1 MLKGFNCALLAATL
15 VCVSSASRV
24 QATPAIKTET
34 GRLQDLVAR
43 LASSDYV
50 LGDPTVDSRPYVDPT
65 PVLHAF
71 RHLASIMAW
80 GDMKVAAKQAAEVD
94 YEIIEFVDEP
104 SQSKYYVLR
113 EDLSRVPTS
122 RGWGSYILN
131 PAGQTEAIVEVPH
144 PIADV
149 QTPEVGG
156 VVFERSKA
164 KGYLLAGAHRLKA
177 DVPDLVNSIFHQ
189 VHTAWVGPTAQV
201 AAWQIHGFASAKH
214 SFPQGAHV
222 IASTGDGVIAPE
234 IEQLDAICE
243 DQGLA
248 SYVFNNRPAT
258 SKANKRLNGD
268 VPGVMFTS
276 LAATANEQG
285 RQSRSLGGSFVH
297 VELETQV
304 RLDAQHRERAATVI
318 ATAMSEATLRTAA
331 TRAQRPRGAA
341 SGENVMTLASFATEA
356 AEAASKP
363 ELRVAAMP
371 VTDEVM
377 AAPAM
382 PGGEPAPAAEDQGNV
397 ASDLVRS
404 ATPRPE
410 RIDGSRPR
418 RARKR
423 SS

>member
-1 MLKGFNCALLAATL
+1 MLKGFNCALVALAI
-15 VCVSSASRV
+15 VCMSAAGV
-24 QATPAIKTET
+24 HATPAIKTET

-50 LGDPTVDSRPYVDPT
+50 LGDPAIDNRPYVDPA

-80 GDMKVAAKQAAEVD
+80 GDMKVAAEQAAAVD
-94 YEIIEFVDEP
+94 YEIVEFVDEP

-156 VVFERSKA
+156 VVFERSQA

-189 VHTAWVGPTAQV
+189 VHTAWVGPTAQI
-201 AAWQIHGFASAKH
+201 AAWQIHGFASEKH
-214 SFPQGAHV
+214 SFPRGAHV
-222 IASTGDGVIAPE
+222 IASTGDGMIAPE

-243 DQGLA
+243 DQGFT
-248 SYVFNNRPAT
+248 SYVFNNRPAK

-331 TRAQRPRGAA
+331 TRTQRSRGDVG
-341 SGENVMTLASFATEA
+341 GENVMTLASFAAEA

-363 ELRVAAMP
+363 ELRVAARP
-371 VTDEVM
+371 VMDEVM
-377 AAPAM
+377 AAPPM
-382 PGGEPAPAAEDQGNV
+382 PGGEPAPIAEGDEDV

-404 ATPRPE
+404 ATPQPE
-410 RIDGSRPR
+410 RIEGSRPR
-418 RARKR
+418 RVRKR
-423 SS
+423 IS

>member
-1 MLKGFNCALLAATL
+1 MLKGFNCALLALAL
-15 VCVSSASRV
+15 VCISAARA
-24 QATPAIKTET
+24 QATPAIRTET

-50 LGDPTVDSRPYVDPT
+50 LGDPAVDSRPYVDPT

-156 VVFERSKA
+156 VVFERSQA

-214 SFPQGAHV
+214 SFPQGAHL
-222 IASTGDGVIAPE
+222 IASTGDGTVVPE

-276 LAATANEQG
+276 LAATANQQG

-331 TRAQRPRGAA
+331 TRAPRSRGDAG
-341 SGENVMTLASFATEA
+341 GENVMTLASFATEA
-356 AEAASKP
+356 AASASKP
-363 ELRVAAMP
+363 EVRVAAMP
-371 VTDEVM
+371 VMNEAVP
-377 AAPAM
+377 APAET
-382 PGGEPAPAAEDQGNV
+382 GGEAAPAAESDENAV
-397 ASDLVRS
+397 SDLVRS
-404 ATPRPE
+404 ATPQPE

-418 RARKR
+418 RVRKR
-423 SS
+423 TS

>member
-1 MLKGFNCALLAATL
+1 MLKGFNCALVAAAL
-15 VCVSSASRV
+15 VCISTPRV
-24 QATPAIKTET
+24 QATPAIRTET

-50 LGDPTVDSRPYVDPT
+50 LGDPAVDSRPYVDPT

-80 GDMKVAAKQAAEVD
+80 GDMQVAAKQAAEID
-94 YEIIEFVDEP
+94 YEIVEFVDEP

-144 PIADV
+144 PIADA

-156 VVFERSKA
+156 AVFERSKS

-177 DVPDLVNSIFHQ
+177 DVPDLVNSVFHQ
-189 VHTAWVGPTAQV
+189 VHTAWVGPTAQI
-201 AAWQIHGFASAKH
+201 AAWQIHGFVSAKH

-222 IASTGDGVIAPE
+222 IASTGDGAVVPE

-243 DQGLA
+243 NQGLT
-248 SYVFNNRPAT
+248 SYVFNNRPAK

-297 VELETQV
+297 VELESEL
-304 RLDAQHRERAATVI
+304 RLDAQQRERTATVI
-318 ATAMSEATLRTAA
+318 AAAMSEATLRTAA
-331 TRAQRPRGAA
+331 VRSRPA
-341 SGENVMTLASFATEA
+341 SDGPSRENSMRLASLATEG
-356 AEAASKP
+356 
-363 ELRVAAMP
+363 
-371 VTDEVM
+371 
-377 AAPAM
+377 APKRAGSSRAGAKLAR
-382 PGGEPAPAAEDQGNV
+382 PPAN
-397 ASDLVRS
+397 
-404 ATPRPE
+404 
-410 RIDGSRPR
+410 
-418 RARKR
+418 
-423 SS
+423 

>member
-1 MLKGFNCALLAATL
+1 MLKGFNCALAALAL
-15 VCVSSASRV
+15 VCVFTPRV
-24 QATPAIKTET
+24 HATPAIKTET

-50 LGDPTVDSRPYVDPT
+50 LGDPAVDSRPYVDPT

-71 RHLASIMAW
+71 RHVASIMAW
-80 GDMKVAAKQAAEVD
+80 GDMKVAAKQAAEVE
-94 YEIIEFVDEP
+94 YEIVEFVDEP

-113 EDLSRVPTS
+113 EDLSRVPAS

-131 PAGQTEAIVEVPH
+131 PTGQTEAIVEVPH
-144 PIADV
+144 PIADL

-156 VVFERSKA
+156 VVFERSQA

-214 SFPQGAHV
+214 SFPQGAHL
-222 IASTGDGVIAPE
+222 IASTGDGTVAPE
-234 IEQLDAICE
+234 IEHLDAVSE

-318 ATAMSEATLRTAA
+318 ATAMSEATVRTAA
-331 TRAQRPRGAA
+331 MRTQRA
-341 SGENVMTLASFATEA
+341 SGGASSENVMTLASYANESA
-356 AEAASKP
+356 NAASKP
-363 ELRVAAMP
+363 ELRVAARP
-371 VTDEVM
+371 VTDEAV
-377 AAPAM
+377 AAPAES
-382 PGGEPAPAAEDQGNV
+382 GADPAPAIEGDPEV

-410 RIDGSRPR
+410 RLDGSRPR

-423 SS
+423 TS

>member
-15 VCVSSASRV
+15 VCISAARA
-24 QATPAIKTET
+24 QATPAIRTET

-50 LGDPTVDSRPYVDPT
+50 LGDPAVDSRPYVDPT

-156 VVFERSKA
+156 VVFERSQA

-189 VHTAWVGPTAQV
+189 VHTAWVGPTAHV

-222 IASTGDGVIAPE
+222 IASTGDGTVVPE

-243 DQGLA
+243 DQGLT
-248 SYVFNNRPAT
+248 SYVFNNRPAK

-276 LAATANEQG
+276 LAATANQQG

-331 TRAQRPRGAA
+331 TRAPRSRGDAG
-341 SGENVMTLASFATEA
+341 GENVMTLASFATEA

-363 ELRVAAMP
+363 EFRIAAMP

-377 AAPAM
+377 AAPAETSR
-382 PGGEPAPAAEDQGNV
+382 EPASAADDQGNV

-404 ATPRPE
+404 AAPRPE

-418 RARKR
+418 RMRKR
-423 SS
+423 TS